1 MGRRSTFYFR
11 SEHLSVSVG
20 PPRPR
25 VVPPARCREDVRA
38 PVVVAGTAVSLE
50 LAGEA
55 KLSPSRPTLPRH
67 QNRRA
72 EVPAP
77 GRGCLGQP
85 SKQETAREEG
95 SGKQFVLPWVFSVST
110 AGSDITSLAQQLQG
124 LGGEAWVWL
133 INRCVTLG
141 NSLPSLGLGCLF
153 CSIRDCD

>member
-55 KLSPSRPTLPRH
+55 KLSPSRPTCHATKTEGLRYQPQGGAAWDSLRSRK
-67 QNRRA
+67 Q
-72 EVPAP
+72 P
-77 GRGCLGQP
+77 GRKAQ
-85 SKQETAREEG
+85 G
-95 SGKQFVLPWVFSVST
+95 SSLFFPGFS
-110 AGSDITSLAQQLQG
+110 AFPQQAATSPA
-124 LGGEAWVWL
+124 
-133 INRCVTLG
+133 
-141 NSLPSLGLGCLF
+141 
-153 CSIRDCD
+153 